1 MLLAALCLTL
11 AAGEAAGQAFD
22 RPADERPELAPF
34 EPPPG
39 ETPLV
44 LPPPPEPP
52 ARRDPLAKGVRTHI
66 GRVRVEGSSIF
77 SAQELEAVTRPWTKR
92 AIDSGELQDL
102 VEAVTQLYID
112 RGYPSSGAY
121 VPDQDLAS
129 GELVIRVIEARL
141 ADVRVEGNRWYR
153 DYWFRSRMMAAIG
166 SPVNVHVVEE
176 QLQLLLQE
184 PGLAGVRGVLRPGAE
199 RGEDVLEL
207 VVEER
212 LPFDLNAAVAN
223 DNPPAIGSVRG
234 QAYAADRSLL
244 GFGDTL
250 DLRVEF
256 AEGLA
261 AQEVGYEVP
270 FLPWG
275 TSLFARYRRSEGD
288 VVEDPFEPAN
298 IESETWTASV
308 GLGHPLVRTTRQRLW
323 LGIVGERRRSLTWLD
338 QERFS
343 FVPGPED
350 GRADLS
356 VLRLIQEWDLRS
368 SDNVF
373 ATRSTLSFGLD
384 ALGATRNSGNVPD
397 GRFFAWLGQ
406 AQWAHR
412 FSDALLRSQ
421 LIARVDLQLASE
433 PLLTIEQIAVGGLRT
448 VRGYR
453 ENQLVA
459 DDGAI
464 GSLEL
469 RVPVLRPL
477 GVDDFELAPFFD
489 IGYAWNEDSD
499 APSAQRIESVGI
511 GARYRL
517 AGRILLYGY
526 WGAAFSDFPDSS
538 SNIQDDGFHLG
549 MTFDLF

>member
-1 MLLAALCLTL
+1 M
-11 AAGEAAGQAFD
+11 
-22 RPADERPELAPF
+22 
-34 EPPPG
+34 
-39 ETPLV
+39 

-52 ARRDPLAKGVRTHI
+52 AQRDPLAKGVRTYI
-66 GRVRVEGSSIF
+66 GRVRVEGSSVF
-77 SAQELEAVTRPWTKR
+77 SAQELEAVTRPWTNR

-112 RGYPSSGAY
+112 RGYRSSGAY
-121 VPDQDLAS
+121 VPDQDLAG

-153 DYWFRSRMMAAIG
+153 DSWLRARLMAAID
-166 SPVNVHVVEE
+166 SPVNVEQVEE

-184 PGLAGVRGVLRPGAE
+184 PAIAGVRGVLRPGAE

-212 LPFDLNAAVAN
+212 SPFDLNAAVAN

-256 AEGLA
+256 AEGLGT
-261 AQEVGYEVP
+261 QEIGYEVP
-270 FLPWG
+270 VLPWG

-308 GLGHPLVRTTRQRLW
+308 GLRHPLVRTTRTRLW
-323 LGIVGERRRSLTWLD
+323 LGLVGERRRSLTWLD
-338 QERFS
+338 DERFS
-343 FVPGPED
+343 FVAGPEN
-350 GRADLS
+350 GRVDLS
-356 VLRLIQEWDLRS
+356 VLRLIQEGDWRS
-368 SDNVF
+368 PDDVL
-373 ATRSTLSFGLD
+373 AARSTLSFGLD
-384 ALGATRNSGNVPD
+384 ALGATRNSGDVPD
-397 GRFFAWLGQ
+397 GRFFSWLGQ

-412 FSDALLRSQ
+412 FSDALLGSQ

-433 PLLTIEQIAVGGLRT
+433 PLLTIEQIAVGGVRT

-469 RVPVLRPL
+469 RVPVLKPL
-477 GVDDFELAPFFD
+477 GIDDFALAPFFD

-499 APSAQRIESVGI
+499 APSSQRIESVGI

-517 AGRILLYGY
+517 ADRILLYGY
-526 WGAAFSDFPDSS
+526 WGAALSDFPNSS

-549 MTFDLF
+549 VTLDLL